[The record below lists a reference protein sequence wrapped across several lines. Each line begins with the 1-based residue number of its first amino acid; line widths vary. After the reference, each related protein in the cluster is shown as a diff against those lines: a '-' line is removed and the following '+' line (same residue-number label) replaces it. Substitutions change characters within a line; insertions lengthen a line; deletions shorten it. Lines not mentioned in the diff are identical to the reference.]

1 MKNRWTLQT
10 AADLMVAQSKSGQR
24 KLDFC
29 AKQQINPATF
39 YYWQKRLREQETPIA
54 TGFTQV
60 EVSPIRKI
68 EVQLSSGQW
77 LAIRSVDADLLAEV
91 LIKIGAADA

>member
-10 AADLMVAQSKSGQR
+10 AADLMVAQSKSGQS

-29 AKQQINPATF
+29 AKQQINLATF
-39 YYWQKRLREQETPIA
+39 YYWKKRLREQETPIT